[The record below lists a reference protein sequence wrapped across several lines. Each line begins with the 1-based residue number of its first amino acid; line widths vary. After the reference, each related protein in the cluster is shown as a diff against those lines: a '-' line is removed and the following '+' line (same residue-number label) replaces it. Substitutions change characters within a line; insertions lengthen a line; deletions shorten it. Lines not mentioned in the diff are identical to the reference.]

1 MKSDDTTSKQSHY
14 TLESAYWEDIG
25 RSLIFGSYIA
35 VCMTFVLIYIGIST
49 RMQGWSASY
58 VYGGAIALVLALG
71 SINVLLGIAK
81 GFLLELYT
89 PDSSLNFNQ
98 IILRRLFGIPVPPFF
113 KKIFKHA
120 RVFIED
126 GELKDPNDSWV
137 TWLGGPALLVVMDG
151 SAVYLERGMRFSR
164 VVGSGKVFL
173 HRDEV
178 VRHIVNLRPKNK
190 NGVIS
195 AWTKDGIKVSVG
207 VDLTCQIGIDKD
219 RDPNDKRILP
229 FNPIAVKQAVE
240 ATAVRFDEN
249 ENKLKENRWLD
260 LAWARLPG
268 KIAAYIGSHN
278 VDELLREDPEPGK
291 TIRAF
296 VEQKLKTELN
306 KDLENIGVTVLDL
319 KINKKNKV
327 KVNPIVDQ
335 LLTENWAAERKSLA
349 IIEEGQSKAKELRAR
364 LEKELAGAKGFE
376 EAIGKGLEGIG
387 NEYFAQHFSLYLR
400 DLSNVD
406 NPIIRAQIIERLLK
420 SLDQFKDLTDFES

>member
-1 MKSDDTTSKQSHY
+1 
-14 TLESAYWEDIG
+14 
-25 RSLIFGSYIA
+25 
-35 VCMTFVLIYIGIST
+35 
-49 RMQGWSASY
+49 
-58 VYGGAIALVLALG
+58 
-71 SINVLLGIAK
+71 
-81 GFLLELYT
+81 
-89 PDSSLNFNQ
+89 
-98 IILRRLFGIPVPPFF
+98 
-113 KKIFKHA
+113 
-120 RVFIED
+120 
-126 GELKDPNDSWV
+126 
-137 TWLGGPALLVVMDG
+137 
-151 SAVYLERGMRFSR
+151 
-164 VVGSGKVFL
+164 
-173 HRDEV
+173 
-178 VRHIVNLRPKNK
+178 
-190 NGVIS
+190 
-195 AWTKDGIKVSVG
+195 
-207 VDLTCQIGIDKD
+207 
-219 RDPNDKRILP
+219 
-229 FNPIAVKQAVE
+229 
-240 ATAVRFDEN
+240 
-249 ENKLKENRWLD
+249 LD